1 MTSSKQTSSSNDSTL
16 PLVLIVVGTVA
27 GLSATDLV
35 LPAIPIL
42 PSVVTG
48 TAESAQ
54 WVLAGFALGTGV
66 GLLVFGELGS
76 RYRIVDLLI
85 ASLLAFAVLSLAATQ
100 VGSLVELSAV
110 RFFQGIAASA
120 PAVYA
125 PVMVKILYDG
135 PRAIAMLGR
144 IGSIES
150 IAPAIAPIAGVA
162 LLSVWGWKASFY
174 ALAAVATSLALA
186 WLARPDFRRRFGR
199 LESSADGY
207 IELLRNRL
215 FLRYALSQACTLG
228 GLLIIV
234 FSAPKVIVSGLG
246 GSLSDFIVMQVLG
259 ISFFVIAA
267 NMPGVFTRW
276 WGDERTILYGS
287 ALSALG
293 CIGILT
299 MASLSVEAIP
309 LLWFLFVLVNLGLGI
324 RGPAGFYKALLASGE
339 NDSRGSALVILLIML
354 IAGGGTAAVAPRIE
368 DGLLPLATVAAL
380 VSAASVAILTLMR
393 RDRAKLVDRDTIR
406 R

>member
-1 MTSSKQTSSSNDSTL
+1 MTHSKPDSHARGSML
-16 PLVLIVVGTVA
+16 PIVLIVIGTVA
-27 GLSATDLV
+27 GLAATDLV

-66 GLLVFGELGS
+66 GLLTFGELGS

-85 ASLLAFAVLSLAATQ
+85 ASLLAFALLSLAATR

-125 PVMVKILYDG
+125 PVMVRILYDG

-150 IAPAIAPIAGVA
+150 IAPAIAPIVGVA
-162 LLSVWGWKASFY
+162 LLSAWGWTSSFY
-174 ALAAVATSLALA
+174 VLAAVATFLAMI
-186 WLARPDFRRRFGR
+186 WLARPDFRARFGR
-199 LESSADGY
+199 LETSAGGY
-207 IELLRNRL
+207 LDLLRNRR

-228 GLLIIV
+228 GLLIVV

-246 GSLSDFIVMQVLG
+246 GTLSDFIVMQVLG
-259 ISFFVIAA
+259 ISFFVVAA
-267 NMPGVFTRW
+267 NMTGVFTRW

-293 CIGILT
+293 CAGILL
-299 MASLSVEAIP
+299 MAILGVEAIP
-309 LLWFLFVLVNLGLGI
+309 ILWCLFVLVNLGLGI
-324 RGPAGFYKALLASGE
+324 RGPVGFYKALLASAE

-368 DGLLPLATVAAL
+368 EGLLPLATVAAL
-380 VSAASVAILTLMR
+380 VSAASVAMLTLMR
-393 RDRAKLVDRDTIR
+393 PDGRGDTR
-406 R
+406 

>member
-1 MTSSKQTSSSNDSTL
+1 MTHSKPDSHARGSTL
-16 PLVLIVVGTVA
+16 PVVLIVIGTVA
-27 GLSATDLV
+27 GLAATDLV

-66 GLLVFGELGS
+66 GLLTFGELGS

-85 ASLLAFAVLSLAATQ
+85 ASLLAFALLSLAATR

-125 PVMVKILYDG
+125 PVMVRILYDG

-150 IAPAIAPIAGVA
+150 IAPAIAPIVGVA
-162 LLSVWGWKASFY
+162 LLSTWGWTSSFY
-174 ALAAVATSLALA
+174 VLAAVATFLAMI
-186 WLARPDFRRRFGR
+186 WLARPDFRARFGR
-199 LESSADGY
+199 LETSAGGY
-207 IELLRNRL
+207 LDLLRNRR

-228 GLLIIV
+228 GLLIVV

-246 GSLSDFIVMQVLG
+246 GTLSDFIVMQVLG
-259 ISFFVIAA
+259 ISFFVVAA
-267 NMPGVFTRW
+267 NMTGVFTRW

-293 CIGILT
+293 CAGILL
-299 MASLSVEAIP
+299 MAILGVEAIP
-309 LLWFLFVLVNLGLGI
+309 ILWCLFVLVNLGLGI
-324 RGPAGFYKALLASGE
+324 RGPVGFYKALLASAE

-368 DGLLPLATVAAL
+368 EGLLPLATVAAL
-380 VSAASVAILTLMR
+380 VSAASVAMLTLMR
-393 RDRAKLVDRDTIR
+393 PDGRGDTR
-406 R
+406 